1 MPRYKNIPN
10 KNKKF
15 LMNRLKDMFGDDFDP
30 IMKAS
35 QHALEMEKIAS
46 GVDMA
51 KEEPEKRLKAHKDCL
66 DGWDKIAQYIEPKLK
81 AVEVEISGE
90 IEVNEA
96 NDAERAA
103 RVAAIFDEARGR
115 RTRQLDS

>member
-15 LMNRLKDMFGDDFDP
+15 LINRLKDMYGEDFDP
-30 IMKAS
+30 IIKAS
-35 QHALEMEKIAS
+35 THALKMEEIAS
-46 GVDMA
+46 SDEMA
-51 KEEPEKRLKAHKDCL
+51 QEEPEKRLKAHKDCL

-81 AVEVEISGE
+81 AVEVDISGE
-90 IEVNEA
+90 IEVNDA